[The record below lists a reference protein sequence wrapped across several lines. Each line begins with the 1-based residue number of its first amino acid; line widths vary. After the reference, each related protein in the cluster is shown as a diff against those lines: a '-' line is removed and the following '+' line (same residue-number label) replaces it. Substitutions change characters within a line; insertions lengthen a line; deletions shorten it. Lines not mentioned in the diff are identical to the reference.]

1 MHSSCVISKGMQRRV
16 GSDKSS
22 AEYSIWEE
30 QVTIIDSKKAQT
42 EIVNEPK
49 LLHKRTVS
57 RKRTVRAK
65 EFVAAFR
72 EMPDDSYLM
81 AKFAITPRTLGRIY
95 SVLIE
100 KGMLSKTEYSN
111 REGKAPE
118 LEEPENPDISTSTT
132 VRLVEEPSEGTDRTH
147 PGIDPGSC
155 KDLFR
160 GQEPNKTPRKV
171 ADLCPNCGKPKKPSS
186 PEECIYCGV
195 IFRKLEILNRK
206 RTTLGGS
213 PTLYQLS
220 S

>member
-1 MHSSCVISKGMQRRV
+1 V
-16 GSDKSS
+16 
-22 AEYSIWEE
+22 SI
-30 QVTIIDSKKAQT
+30 TDSKKAQT

-49 LLHKRTVS
+49 FLHKGTVR

-65 EFVAAFR
+65 EFVTAFR
-72 EMPDDSYLM
+72 EMPDDFYLM
-81 AKFAITPRTLGRIY
+81 DKFGITPRTLGRIY

-100 KGMLSKTEYSN
+100 KGMLSETEYSN

-118 LEEPENPDISTSTT
+118 LEEQENPDISTSTA
-132 VRLVEEPSEGTDRTH
+132 VRLVEDSSEGVDRTH
-147 PGIDPGSC
+147 SAIEAGSGEA
-155 KDLFR
+155 FSR
-160 GQEPNKTPRKV
+160 TQGQEKEPEKV

-186 PEECIYCGV
+186 PEACICCGV

-213 PTLYQLS
+213 PTLYQPS